1 MNNLNNILK
10 YICSVYPY
18 PSELSKA
25 RLTKLV
31 YLADWESVRLYK
43 QQLTDISWY
52 FDNYGPFV
60 STVHEVAVRDPQIN
74 VISTYT
80 MYGTPKTLF
89 SYIGDP
95 PKIPENIKNIIDEVI
110 TSTRSMYWNE
120 FIDYVYSTPPIQGS
134 NRYTFLNL
142 VDFGESLTDY

>member
-1 MNNLNNILK
+1 MNNLNRILK

-31 YLADWESVRLYK
+31 YLADWESVKLYK
-43 QQLTDISWY
+43 HQLTDINWY

-60 STVHEVAVRDPQIN
+60 NDVYDVAEKDPQIN

-89 SYIGDP
+89 SYIGESP
-95 PKIPENIKNIIDEVI
+95 VIPEEMKSIIDEVI
-110 TSTRSMYWNE
+110 INTRSMYWNE

-134 NRYTFLNL
+134 NRYTYLNL
-142 VDFGESLTDY
+142 VEFENHTTN